1 MNNIVLSTRNIDDFI
16 SDIANEV
23 IKKMEAWK
31 QDAPKKTNSQE
42 HQLLT
47 IDQAAYLLRLTKS
60 TLYTKHSKGEIPGV
74 SKQGKRLWFRKD
86 ILLEW
91 LQSGVVRSNSELQE
105 IAIDRLMKA
114 NLNK

>member
-31 QDAPKKTNSQE
+31 QDVPKKTNSQE

-47 IDQAAYLLRLTKS
+47 IDQAAYLLCLTKS

-91 LQSGVVRSNSELQE
+91 LQSGKVYSVPELESQ
-105 IAIDRLMKA
+105 ALGKVFKA
-114 NLNK
+114 NRK

>member
-23 IKKMEAWK
+23 IKKMESWK
-31 QDAPKKTNSQE
+31 QDIPKKANFQE
-42 HQLLT
+42 HQLLS
-47 IDQAAYLLRLTKS
+47 IDEASYLLRLTKS
-60 TLYTKHSKGEIPGV
+60 TIYTKHSKGEIPGV

-91 LQSGVVRSNSELQE
+91 LQSGQIQSHSELQTE
-105 IAIDRLMKA
+105 AMNRVITS
-114 NLNK
+114 NKG

>member
-1 MNNIVLSTRNIDDFI
+1 MNNVVLSTRNIDDFI

-31 QDAPKKTNSQE
+31 QDIPKKTNSLE

-47 IDQAAYLLRLTKS
+47 IDQAAYLLCLTKS
-60 TLYTKHSKGEIPGV
+60 TIYTKHSKGEIPGV
-74 SKQGKRLWFRKD
+74 SKHGKRLWFRKD

-91 LQSGVVRSNSELQE
+91 LQSGHVQTTEELQAE
-105 IAIDRLMKA
+105 AIESVIKSNRSK
-114 NLNK
+114 